1 MTLSKYTDNLYQ
13 SEVYRELE
21 RQAVKKGFFKPTD
34 SELIK
39 LAAQE
44 IEQIKNINQEVDA
57 SPSEDLIVDV
67 ARLAYAMR
75 RKGLV
80 VQAKDLEQK
89 LVMFKQAENA
99 FYNVT
104 QETNEDL
111 INFAHRDGDVNL
123 IEGSGDL
130 GTFETTQSI
139 ADKILAVTRKEP
151 TGKQAMNRLATLA
164 SMINKV
170 AQQGGASS
178 QGGAPAYTPSQGGA
192 PQGGQAASEA
202 APQQSMQQSTSAVS
216 REAPKTRRA
225 ILANVQTTLE
235 EFDTSRKSAPSLDSF
250 ILTDPAGT
258 EQQAAYIYFARLA
271 GIQINPRSIAS
282 WNNVAQVAV
291 AEGVLT
297 QGEVPT
303 ITAEALYTKLQN
315 SHALIPTAQVDTLRK
330 ISAAIGLGQVFESTY
345 MNPNNDS
352 SYIFAGGLHFATNND
367 NSWAACQWLAQQVR
381 AVYVA
386 AFGENNDTIRKAQ
399 TVMKGFPERLYSDLN
414 AIKTGEK
421 LTDVSTALRQL
432 IRIGK
437 DIGDALAK
445 FSKEPTFSQMRTVNA
460 DLIDQIVNWVNGLRT
475 SISDQY
481 KSMASS
487 DQLQPFTMD
496 TSQLEAVSAYW
507 SEQAQSEDVDVA
519 RKGVNISNKI
529 QQLKEIIDEYQNKPW
544 VELQEALSDMG
555 IDAPNKNVFLAS
567 VRKILESA
575 KGRK

>member
-44 IEQIKNINQEVDA
+44 VEQTRIINQEVDA

-75 RKGLV
+75 RKGLI
-80 VQAKDLEQK
+80 VQAEDLEKK

-104 QETNEDL
+104 QETNKDL

-130 GTFETTQSI
+130 GTFETMQSI

-170 AQQGGASS
+170 AQE
-178 QGGAPAYTPSQGGA
+178 GGAPGYYTSSQGGA
-192 PQGGQAASEA
+192 PQGGPAASEA
-202 APQQSMQQSTSAVS
+202 APQQSISPITSTVS
-216 REAPKTRRA
+216 RETPKTRRA

-235 EFDTSRKSAPSLDSF
+235 EFDTARKSAPSLDAF

-271 GIQINPRSIAS
+271 GIQVNPRSITS

-297 QGEVPT
+297 QGEVPAV
-303 ITAEALYTKLQN
+303 TAEALYTKLQN
-315 SHALIPTAQVDTLRK
+315 AHALIPTAQVDTLRK
-330 ISAAIGLGQVFESTY
+330 ISTAIGIGQVFESTY

-352 SYIFAGGLHFATNND
+352 SYIFAGGIQFATNND
-367 NSWAACQWLAQQVR
+367 NAWAACQWLAQQVR
-381 AVYVA
+381 AVYVS
-386 AFGENNDTIRKAQ
+386 AFGENNDTIVKAQ
-399 TVMKGFPERLYSDLN
+399 TVMRSLPERLYTELN
-414 AIKTGEK
+414 AIKTGDR

-437 DIGDALAK
+437 DISDALAK
-445 FSKEPTFSQMRTVNA
+445 FSKEPTFSQMRAVNA
-460 DLIDQIVNWVNGLRT
+460 GLIDQIVNWVNGIRT

-496 TSQLEAVSAYW
+496 TSQLEAASTYW
-507 SEQAQSEDVDVA
+507 GEQTQSEDIDVA
-519 RKGVNISNKI
+519 KKAVNISNKI

-555 IDAPNKNVFLAS
+555 IDAPNKNIFLSS
-567 VRKILESA
+567 VRKIVESA

>member
-44 IEQIKNINQEVDA
+44 VEQTRIINQEVDA

-75 RKGLV
+75 RKGLI
-80 VQAKDLEQK
+80 VQAEDLEKK

-104 QETNEDL
+104 QETNKDL

-130 GTFETTQSI
+130 GTFETMQSI

-170 AQQGGASS
+170 AQE
-178 QGGAPAYTPSQGGA
+178 GGAPGYYTSSQGGA
-192 PQGGQAASEA
+192 PQGGPAASEA
-202 APQQSMQQSTSAVS
+202 APQQSISPITSTVS
-216 REAPKTRRA
+216 RETPKTRRA

-235 EFDTSRKSAPSLDSF
+235 EFDTARKSAPSLDAF

-258 EQQAAYIYFARLA
+258 EQQVAYIYFARLA
-271 GIQINPRSIAS
+271 GIQVNPRSITS

-297 QGEVPT
+297 QGEVPAV
-303 ITAEALYTKLQN
+303 TAEALYTKLQN
-315 SHALIPTAQVDTLRK
+315 AHALIPTAQVDTLRK
-330 ISAAIGLGQVFESTY
+330 ISTAIGIGQVFESTY

-352 SYIFAGGLHFATNND
+352 SYIFAGGIQFATNND
-367 NSWAACQWLAQQVR
+367 NAWAACQWLAQQVR
-381 AVYVA
+381 AVYVS
-386 AFGENNDTIRKAQ
+386 AFGENNDTIVKAQ
-399 TVMKGFPERLYSDLN
+399 TVMRSLPERLYTELN
-414 AIKTGEK
+414 AIKTGDR

-437 DIGDALAK
+437 DISDALAK
-445 FSKEPTFSQMRTVNA
+445 FSKEPTFSQMRAVNA
-460 DLIDQIVNWVNGLRT
+460 GLIDQIVNWVNGIRT

-496 TSQLEAVSAYW
+496 TSQLEAASTYW
-507 SEQAQSEDVDVA
+507 GEQTQSEDIDVA
-519 RKGVNISNKI
+519 KKAVNISNKI

-555 IDAPNKNVFLAS
+555 IDAPNKNIFLSS
-567 VRKILESA
+567 VRKIVESA